1 MAEEIRKVDYFYIET
16 PNKPGEAAKVLGALS
31 KAGISLIAFTGFPA
45 GRKAQMDF
53 IPKDTGAFKA
63 AAKKAGLKLSP
74 KKTGFLIEGEDRIGA
89 VAEIVEK
96 LAAAKINVTA
106 MDAVCAGAGRYGA
119 LLWVKAS
126 DMRKA
131 AGALGI

>member
-31 KAGISLIAFTGFPA
+31 KAGISLIAFTGFPT